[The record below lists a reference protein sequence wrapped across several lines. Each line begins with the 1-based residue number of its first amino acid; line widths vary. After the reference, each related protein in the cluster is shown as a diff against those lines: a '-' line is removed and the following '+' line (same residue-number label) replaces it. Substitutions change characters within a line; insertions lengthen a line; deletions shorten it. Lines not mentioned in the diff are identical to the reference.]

1 MKKIAKITLKIFIY
15 IILFFVICNILGYIY
30 ALITPKLDIKSANK
44 FYLYDNKQQL
54 VFQGNGNEEW
64 INLNEMGTYIKEAT
78 ISVEDKN
85 FYKHKGFDYLR
96 ITKAMLENIKQK
108 QIVQGAST
116 ITQQYA
122 KNLFLDFSKSW
133 KRKWKEMWIT
143 FELETH
149 YTKDEILEGYLNTIN
164 YGHGMYGVA
173 NASKYYFD
181 KDVKDL
187 TLAQAAMLAG
197 IPNSP
202 ANYSPK
208 DNFEKSKTRQEL
220 VLERMYKNKYIS
232 KEEYEKAKNEKI
244 EISKNN
250 NKDNLTSLL
259 YYYDA
264 TMEELYNLNEIPK
277 SYLETKGIK
286 IYTSLDTNAQKALEE
301 SNTKIT
307 EKNSQTAKVMMDSK
321 TGGVL
326 GLIGGIDYGYSQYNR
341 ATQAKRQPGSTVK
354 PFLYY
359 RAIEKGFTSTTKFL
373 SNETTFNFDNN
384 KTYSPK
390 NYGNIY
396 AGKEI
401 TLAAALAYSDNIF
414 AVKTHLFLGQDE
426 LVETLKK
433 VGIEEQIKELPSI
446 PLGTFETSPL
456 SLATAYSTLA
466 NEGKKITPHFIEKI
480 EDINGNVLYEKKYK
494 EEQILDPAITF
505 IISEL
510 LTGSYDKE
518 LIDYT
523 YPTCY
528 SMIPDLTK
536 KYALKSG
543 STDTDSWIIG
553 YTKDYV
559 LVSWTGY
566 DDNKN
571 IENKIVADNKK
582 SWSYAMETYLKDKE
596 STWYKIP
603 KTVIGVLV
611 DPITGEPADQNS
623 KHKKIL
629 YYINGTEPKGETY
642 DKKEN
647 EEKRD

>member
-1 MKKIAKITLKIFIY
+1 MKKITKLTLKIFIY
-15 IILFFVICNILGYIY
+15 IIIFFVILNIFGYLY

-44 FYLYDNKQQL
+44 FYLYDNKEQL
-54 VFQGNGNEEW
+54 VFQGNQNEEW
-64 INLNEMGTYIKEAT
+64 INLNEMGENIKQAT

-96 ITKAMLENIKQK
+96 IAKAMFENIKQK
-108 QIVQGAST
+108 EIVQGAST

-164 YGHGMYGVA
+164 YGNGMYGIS

-181 KDVKDL
+181 KEVKDL

-208 DNFEKSKTRQEL
+208 DNYEKSKKRQEL
-220 VLERMYKNKYIS
+220 VLERMYKNQYIT
-232 KEEYEKAKNEKI
+232 KKQYQEAINEKI
-244 EISKNN
+244 EISTNT
-250 NKDNLTSLL
+250 NKENLTSLL

-264 TMEELYNLNEIPK
+264 TMQELYNLNEIPK

-286 IYTSLDTNAQKALEE
+286 IYTSLDTQAQKSLEE
-301 SNTKIT
+301 STTKIT
-307 EKNSQTAKVMMDSK
+307 EDEVQTAKVLMESK
-321 TGGVL
+321 TGKVL
-326 GLIGGIDYGYSQYNR
+326 GLIGGIDYGNSQYNR
-341 ATQAKRQPGSTVK
+341 AINAKRQPGSTVK

-359 RAIEKGFTSTTKFL
+359 KAIEKGFTSTTKFL
-373 SNETTFNFDNN
+373 SNKTTFSFDNN

-396 AGKEI
+396 AEKEI
-401 TLAAALAYSDNIF
+401 TLAAALAYSDNIY

-426 LVETLKK
+426 LVNILKK
-433 VGIEEQIKELPSI
+433 VGIKEEIKELPSI

-456 SLATAYSTLA
+456 SLAGAYSTLS
-466 NEGKKITPHFIEKI
+466 NEGKQITPHFIEKI
-480 EDINGNVLYEKKYK
+480 EDINGNILYEKKYK

-528 SMIPDLTK
+528 TMIPDLTK

-543 STDTDSWIIG
+543 STDTDSWIVG

-566 DDNKN
+566 DNNKN
-571 IENKIVADNKK
+571 ISNKTITDNKK

-611 DPITGEPADQNS
+611 DPLTGELVDQNS

-629 YYINGTEPKGETY
+629 YYINGTEPKGETN
-642 DKKEN
+642 DNKKE
-647 EEKRD
+647 

>member
-1 MKKIAKITLKIFIY
+1 MKKLGKIILKIFVIL
-15 IILFFVICNILGYIY
+15 IIFFVTCNIIGYLY
-30 ALITPKLDIKSANK
+30 ALITPKMDIKSANK

-54 VFQGNGNEEW
+54 TFQGNGSEEW
-64 INLNEMGTYIKEAT
+64 VNLENMGNYIKQAT

-96 ITKAMLENIKQK
+96 ITKAIYENIKHK
-108 QIVQGAST
+108 DLVQGAST

-133 KRKWKEMWIT
+133 KRKYKEMWIT

-149 YTKDEILEGYLNTIN
+149 YKKDEILEGYLNTIN
-164 YGHGMYGVA
+164 YGHGMYGIA

-187 TLAQAAMLAG
+187 TLAQAAILAG

-202 ANYSPK
+202 ANYSPI
-208 DNFEKSKTRQEL
+208 DNYTQSKQRQKV
-220 VLERMYKNKYIS
+220 VLERMYKNKYIT
-232 KEEYEKAKNEKI
+232 KDEYEKSLKEDIKL
-244 EISKNN
+244 S
-250 NKDNLTSLL
+250 NKKENSNLTSLL

-264 TMEELYNLNEIPK
+264 TMEELYNLNEMPK
-277 SYLETKGIK
+277 SYLETGGIK
-286 IYTSLDTNAQKALEE
+286 IYTALDINAQKSLDE
-301 SNTKIT
+301 STKKYT
-307 EKNSQTAKVMMDSK
+307 NEGAQTAKIMMNSK
-321 TGGVL
+321 TGGII
-326 GLIGGIDYGYSQYNR
+326 GLIGGTDYGYSQYNR
-341 ATQAKRQPGSTVK
+341 ATNAKRQPGSTVK

-359 RAIEKGFTSTTKFL
+359 KAIEKGFTSTTKFL
-373 SNETTFNFDNN
+373 SNKTTFNFDNN
-384 KTYSPK
+384 QTYSPK

-401 TLAAALAYSDNIF
+401 TLATALAYSDNIF

-426 LVETLKK
+426 LVNNLKK
-433 VGIEEQIKELPSI
+433 VGITSDIKELPST
-446 PLGTFETSPL
+446 PLGTFETSPKE
-456 SLATAYSTLA
+456 LATAYATLS
-466 NEGKKITPHFIEKI
+466 NEGKKVKPHIIEKI
-480 EDINGNVLYEKKYK
+480 EDINGNVLYEYKEK

-528 SMIPDLTK
+528 SMISDLTN

-553 YTKDYV
+553 YTPEYV

-566 DDNKN
+566 DNNKDITN
-571 IENKIVADNKK
+571 NDVTKNKK
-582 SWSYAMETYLKDKE
+582 SWSYAMETFLKDKKT
-596 STWYKIP
+596 SWYKIP
-603 KTVIGVLV
+603 PTVIGVLM
-611 DPITGEPADQNS
+611 DPITGEPATNES
-623 KHKKIL
+623 THKKIL
-629 YYINGTEPKGETY
+629 YYINGTEPTKGENY
-642 DKKEN
+642 DKKEK
-647 EEKRD
+647 EE